1 MPLVTSLRSG
11 CSPTF
16 FNVFVANYP
25 LPPSPATKC
34 RVELTSFAVRM
45 VMTFANVFIT
55 SNRWYSLLQLFLSF
69 ILVYL
74 YLKWLPH
81 YYDRINHIR
90 VATYCGESWML
101 R

>member
-1 MPLVTSLRSG
+1 M
-11 CSPTF
+11 TF
-16 FNVFVANYP
+16 ANIFITNYP
-25 LPPSPATKC
+25 LPPPTPSPATHC

-90 VATYCGESWML
+90 VATYCGESRLL

>member
-1 MPLVTSLRSG
+1 MGLCRG
-11 CSPTF
+11 PT
-16 FNVFVANYP
+16 NSTLP
-25 LPPSPATKC
+25 PPSPHPTSH

-90 VATYCGESWML
+90 VATYCGESRLL